1 VLDGK
6 SDVKVNEN
14 EKDEFLLD
22 IRGLKKKAV
31 KDWDVQESKIIV
43 TLLLNQL
50 KNNISKQNI
59 NIPAINKSQILLL
72 NDSEVNESRLPSKI
86 INIMYRYRNIR
97 TFFSQ
102 KRFKEIQINSYLTST
117 KISW

>member
-1 VLDGK
+1 M
-6 SDVKVNEN
+6 KVNEN

-43 TLLLNQL
+43 TLHLNQL

-86 INIMYRYRNIR
+86 NIMYRYWNIR

-102 KRFKEIQINSYLTST
+102 KRFKEIQINSYLPCT